1 MNNKCIN
8 SDNCDEG
15 KKFYDTIENFV
26 KSVNILFHY
35 INFKIKYNQ
44 QNIWN

>member
-1 MNNKCIN
+1 MK
-8 SDNCDEG
+8 E

-44 QNIWN
+44 QNIWNLIEIVK